1 MEQSNTAYNNPFKY
15 NGKELDEATGLY
27 YYGARYYDPKTSIWL
42 SVDPLAE
49 KYPSISPYVYVANNP
64 MVYVDPDGRDIVP
77 YFVNSL
83 ENDGSFRATK
93 GYLSSNFYKAMVDYG
108 KTEQG
113 EKFLLQFL
121 KKDQSFAG
129 VTATADGIYHNQ
141 TLNIIDL
148 RLKDE
153 SVSPQQRNS
162 ALSANGEPFNGYTRF
177 RADGGKLNV
186 DIMMNTFGDSDHGFL
201 TETFGHETL
210 LHGYKINDNL
220 NYLQEVGD
228 SVFNKTAGITSANK
242 DHSAVRD
249 QNIKHKGY
257 SQYSKFMKEL
267 QVISPKRYN
276 SILKATRIEYE
287 QKYKNTPS
295 K

>member
-83 ENDGSFRATK
+83 KNDGSFRATK

-153 SVSPQQRNS
+153 SEAPSREILHYQPMEN
-162 ALSANGEPFNGYTRF
+162 LLMDIPDLELM
-177 RADGGKLNV
+177 GGKLNV

-220 NYLQEVGD
+220 NYLQYD
-228 SVFNKTAGITSANK
+228 
-242 DHSAVRD
+242 
-249 QNIKHKGY
+249 
-257 SQYSKFMKEL
+257 
-267 QVISPKRYN
+267 
-276 SILKATRIEYE
+276 
-287 QKYKNTPS
+287 
-295 K
+295 